1 MMSRHVWPLS
11 PPQTCK
17 INNPIHELANYEVN
31 NNDILQT
38 ISLPQANVLIMLTP
52 GRVLAYNLKPMALVA
67 SHERTPE
74 SIEEFGLNR
83 FITQSVALDRDVEG
97 LNNQTQSDS
106 LAWNQGKIVF
116 YVATD
121 KSFLLTYQILK
132 SSTNMATFKD
142 YGIPII
148 DFGRLREDVEQ
159 EYDDSVDDDILTVFE
174 KGKTSK
180 IIQNGYAVTKEKG
193 FLQFL
198 SVNQENLDE
207 LPVRRLELRLKVVLK
222 FDYKIIDIISFKRL
236 SDKDQKPE
244 ESLLVLFPHGLQL
257 LNLENFK
264 LKNSSLVH
272 LTNGSRICITQNQ
285 LLVVAQPFDQKTVLI
300 NNIKIDKQKVDV
312 TEFPV
317 EAKLTACFEFKGKLA
332 LVFGATVMYYN
343 PQTNE
348 FDGKFKVPFPV
359 KLCGRLNDE
368 TLILISKANVMH
380 FMTQYGNLLFSSAGD
395 IELEEPTSSFD
406 YSGFAYV
413 DKLLVSASSSG
424 EYQVWD
430 LWEEAKQGFS
440 DARSPVSYVLQ
451 NNNNDVAIY
460 SPAKGSSAAPDLMQ
474 VIKLPT
480 RTINNCVPLIKVNSS
495 NKLMAVYV
503 SNKNILLIR
512 NLETNLW
519 YSFKEMTI
527 LDIHWLSSTYLL
539 CAIRRDDWTTSVQCF
554 RLPLQGLSSDIN
566 KYKIWDYQL
575 PASVERLRLQA
586 NLFCKHKLL
595 KIKSIENSDL
605 EKYGEKFYKTA
616 EVMITT
622 GDKIIM
628 FAILSILHPSGIHI
642 IKKFHEHAK
651 ITIPSLISTES
662 IDWISNFKDGLIYY
676 YDNRLMKASEI
687 SGSGWTTTVLL
698 EEVERIIDVLSDEI
712 YVVSGN
718 YELFYK
724 IDDLWEKRPPLL
736 SIRLEDDY
744 YPISVSPDTTTTH
757 GLSCIFHSDYSKL
770 IIKHKIYLDQM
781 ISAKIAQNVSLQDI
795 STEFRLI
802 KHYNFALEKI
812 LSLKI
817 LANEPLD
824 QIIELV
830 KLCDSPQSWEA
841 SGFNPHSD
849 MLEIISNCLRKIEA
863 KHWNQLFTS
872 LKMTPRDL
880 LARCLEGNE
889 AKIIGVL
896 LLVFLNC
903 DVELADDLRN
913 DKADEDGDQTVPSE
927 SKDSAV
933 ADLIRDQEM
942 MLKVLRLLV
951 TSAAN
956 ADDSATAAESWD
968 MCFQLIRLLKE
979 LDKQNKTQLVQQA
992 LQMFQ

>member
-1 MMSRHVWPLS
+1 MSRHLWPLS

-17 INNPIHELANYEVN
+17 INDSIHALANNEVN

-38 ISLPQANVLIMLTP
+38 ISLPQANVLVMVTP
-52 GRVLAYNLKPMALVA
+52 GRVLAYNMKPMALVA

-83 FITQSVALDRDVEG
+83 SITQSVALDRHVGG
-97 LNNQTQSDS
+97 LNNQTQSNS

-132 SSTNMATFKD
+132 SSANITTFKD

-148 DFGRLREDVEQ
+148 DFGKLSEDLEQ

-222 FDYKIIDIISFKRL
+222 FDYRIIDIISFKRL
-236 SDKDQKPE
+236 SEKDEKAE

-257 LNLENFK
+257 LSLENFK
-264 LKNSSLVH
+264 LKNSSLVQ
-272 LTNGSRICITQNQ
+272 LTNGSRICIIQDQ
-285 LLVVAQPFDQKTVLI
+285 LLVVAQPSDHKAVLI
-300 NNIKIDKQKVDV
+300 NNIKINEQKVDV
-312 TEFPV
+312 AEFPV
-317 EAKLTACFEFKGKLA
+317 EAKLTTCFELKGKMA
-332 LVFGATVMYYN
+332 LVCGGTLVYYN

-348 FDGKFKVPFPV
+348 LDYKFKVPFPV
-359 KLCGRLNDE
+359 KICGKLNDE
-368 TLILISKANVMH
+368 TLILISRTNVMH
-380 FMTQYGNLLFSSAGD
+380 FMTPFGNALFSSAGD
-395 IELEEPTSSFD
+395 SEFEEPSSSFE

-413 DKLLVSASSSG
+413 DKLLVSVSSSG
-424 EYQVWD
+424 EYQMWD

-451 NNNNDVAIY
+451 NNKNDIAIY
-460 SPAKGSSAAPDLMQ
+460 SPAKGSSAAQDLMQ

-480 RTINNCVPLIKVNSS
+480 RAINNCVPLIKISS
-495 NKLMAVYV
+495 NNKLMAVYV
-503 SNKNILLIR
+503 SNKNILLIQ
-512 NLETNLW
+512 NLETNVW
-519 YSFKEMTI
+519 YTFKEMTV
-527 LDIHWLSSTYLL
+527 LDMHWLSSTYLL
-539 CAIRRDDWTTSVQCF
+539 CAIKRDDWTTSVQCF
-554 RLPLQGLSSDIN
+554 RLNLQGLDSSDIA
-566 KYKIWDYQL
+566 KYKIWEYQL
-575 PASVERLRLQA
+575 QAPVERLRLQVS
-586 NLFCKHKLL
+586 LFHKHKLL
-595 KIKSIENSDL
+595 KIKSRENSEL

-616 EVMITT
+616 EVIITT
-622 GDKIIM
+622 SDKIVI

-651 ITIPSLISTES
+651 ITIPSPILTES
-662 IDWISNFKDGLIYY
+662 IDWAASFKDGLIYCS
-676 YDNRLMKASEI
+676 DNRIMKASEI

-698 EEVERIIDVLSDEI
+698 EEVERIIDILSDEI
-712 YVVSGN
+712 YVVSGHCK
-718 YELFYK
+718 LFYK

-744 YPISVSPDTTTTH
+744 YPISVSPDATTIH
-757 GLSCIFHSDYSKL
+757 GLSCVFHNDYSKL

-795 STEFRLI
+795 STEFRPI

-817 LANEPLD
+817 LASEPLD

-830 KLCDSPQSWEA
+830 KLCDSPQNWEA

-863 KHWNQLFTS
+863 KHWNQLFS
-872 LKMTPRDL
+872 NLKMTPREL

-896 LLVFLNC
+896 LLVFLNY
-903 DVELADDLRN
+903 DVELVDDLRS
-913 DKADEDGDQTVPSE
+913 DKVDDDSDSTVPSE
-927 SKDSAV
+927 GKDSAV

-956 ADDSATAAESWD
+956 AEDSATAAESWD

>member
-1 MMSRHVWPLS
+1 MSRHLWPLK

-17 INNPIHELANYEVN
+17 INDSTHGLANYEIN
-31 NNDILQT
+31 NNGILQT

-83 FITQSVALDRDVEG
+83 SITQSIALDEDVEG
-97 LNNQTQSDS
+97 LNNQTQSNS

-116 YVATD
+116 YVVTD

-132 SSTNMATFKD
+132 SSANMTTFKD
-142 YGIPII
+142 YGIPVI
-148 DFGRLREDVEQ
+148 DLAKLSQDLEQ

-222 FDYKIIDIISFKRL
+222 FDYNIIDIISFKRR
-236 SDKDQKPE
+236 SDKDEKPE

-257 LNLENFK
+257 LNLVNFK
-264 LKNSSLVH
+264 LKDSSLVQ
-272 LTNGSRICITQNQ
+272 LTNGSRICITQDQ
-285 LLVVAQPFDQKTVLI
+285 LLVVAQASDQNTVLI
-300 NNIKIDKQKVDV
+300 NSIKIDKQKVDV
-312 TEFPV
+312 AEFTV
-317 EAKLTACFEFKGKLA
+317 EGKLTACFGLKGKMALA
-332 LVFGATVMYYN
+332 FGDTVMYYN

-348 FDGKFKVPFPV
+348 FDYRFKVPFSI
-359 KLCGRLNDE
+359 KICGKLNDE
-368 TLILISKANVMH
+368 TLILISNANVMY
-380 FMTQYGNLLFSSAGD
+380 FMTQFGNALFSSAGD
-395 IELEEPTSSFD
+395 SELEEQSFSFD

-451 NNNNDVAIY
+451 NNKNDVAIY
-460 SPAKGSSAAPDLMQ
+460 SPAKGSSATHDVMQ
-474 VIKLPT
+474 IIKLPT
-480 RTINNCVPLIKVNSS
+480 RTINNCVPLIKVNSN
-495 NKLMAVYV
+495 NKLMVVYV
-503 SNKNILLIR
+503 SNKNILLIQ
-512 NLETNLW
+512 NLETNVW
-519 YSFKEMTI
+519 YSFKEITI
-527 LDIHWLSSTYLL
+527 LDMHWLSSTYLL
-539 CAIRRDDWTTSVQCF
+539 CAIKRDDWTISVQCF
-554 RLPLQGLSSDIN
+554 RLHLQGLDSSDIN
-566 KYKIWDYQL
+566 KYRIWEYQL
-575 PASVERLRLQA
+575 PASVERVKLQV
-586 NLFCKHKLL
+586 NLFCKPKLL
-595 KIKSIENSDL
+595 KLKSLENSDL
-605 EKYGEKFYKTA
+605 DKYGEKFYKTA
-616 EVMITT
+616 EVIITT
-622 GDKIIM
+622 GDKIII

-651 ITIPSLISTES
+651 IAIPSPILAES
-662 IDWISNFKDGLIYY
+662 IDWVTSFKDGFIYY
-676 YDNRLMKASEI
+676 FDNRIVKASEI
-687 SGSGWTTTVLL
+687 NGSGWTTTVLL
-698 EEVERIIDVLSDEI
+698 ENVERIIDVLSDEI
-712 YVVSGN
+712 YVISGHFK
-718 YELFYK
+718 LFYK
-724 IDDLWEKRPPLL
+724 IDDLWEKQPPLL

-744 YPISVSPDTTTTH
+744 YPISVSPDATTTH
-757 GLSCIFHSDYSKL
+757 GLSCVFHSDYSKL

-795 STEFRLI
+795 STEFRPI

-830 KLCDSPQSWEA
+830 KLCDSPQNWET

-863 KHWNQLFTS
+863 KHWNQLFSS
-872 LKMTPRDL
+872 LKMTPREL
-880 LARCLEGNE
+880 LTRCLEGNE
-889 AKIIGVL
+889 AKIIGIL
-896 LLVFLNC
+896 LLVFLNY
-903 DVELADDLRN
+903 DVELVDDLKD
-913 DKADEDGDQTVPSE
+913 DKIDENSDSTVPSE
-927 SKDSAV
+927 TKDTAV
-933 ADLIRDQEM
+933 ADLIKDQEM
-942 MLKVLRLLV
+942 MLKVLKLLV

-956 ADDSATAAESWD
+956 ADDSTTAAESWD

-979 LDKQNKTQLVQQA
+979 LDKQNKTQLVQEA